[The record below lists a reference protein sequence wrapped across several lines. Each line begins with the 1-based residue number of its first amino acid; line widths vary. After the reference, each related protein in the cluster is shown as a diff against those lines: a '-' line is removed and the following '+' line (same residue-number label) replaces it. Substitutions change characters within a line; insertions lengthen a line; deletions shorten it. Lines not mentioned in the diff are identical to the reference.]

1 LTSRSDVRNWLFKGL
16 AVDGSLDRI
25 ESEGLPLRLANS
37 PSAVQRIIPLEDFS
51 PSVRTNAMKAM
62 PIYLAFFCL
71 ENSVRELVSERLTEK
86 QGSDWW
92 DRCVPA
98 GIKKQVDDRKSKEG
112 KNRWH
117 VERGAHAIYYTNFG
131 DLRTI
136 IVNNWTLFEDLFP
149 DQNWII
155 TRLDELEASRNVIA
169 HSNVLDDREVTRLK
183 LYLQDWTRQVG

>member
-1 LTSRSDVRNWLFKGL
+1 MTNRRDVRNWLFKGL
-16 AVDGSLDRI
+16 AVEGSLERI
-25 ESEGLPLRLANS
+25 ESEGLPLRPAAS
-37 PSAVQRIIPLEDFS
+37 PGAVQRIIPLEDFS
-51 PSVRTNAMKAM
+51 PTVRTNAMKAM

-86 QGSDWW
+86 QGSEWW
-92 DRCVPA
+92 EKCVSA
-98 GIKKQVDDRKSKEG
+98 GIKKQVDDRKNKEG

-117 VERGAHAIYYTNFG
+117 VERGAHSIYYTNFG

-136 IVNNWTLFEDLFP
+136 IVNNWPLFEDLFP

-169 HSNVLDDREVTRLK
+169 HSNVLDDREITRLK